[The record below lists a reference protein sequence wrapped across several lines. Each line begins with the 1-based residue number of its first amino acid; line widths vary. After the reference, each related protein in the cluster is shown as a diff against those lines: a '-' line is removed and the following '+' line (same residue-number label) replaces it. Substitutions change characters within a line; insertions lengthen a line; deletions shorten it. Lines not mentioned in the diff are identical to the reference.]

1 MSGRGITLS
10 PEVVDVLRR
19 SRTDGYILRLP
30 EGQLERALYTSVDKA
45 IRMLGGKWDRRQGGH
60 IFPFDPSFKVA
71 AAISNSKVVSRQQAL
86 QLFETPQALAVELVG
101 ELGDIKGKTCLEPS
115 AGRGRIV
122 TELLSAGAGEV
133 ACVEIDADNGNDLE
147 RQGHS
152 VLVADFLGVSAD
164 TMTCD
169 AGAMN
174 PPFTRN
180 QDIQHVRHAFACLRP
195 GGRLASIVSE
205 HGFAG
210 NERECTEWRDW
221 LRSLSAKIEIIPAG
235 AFKKSGTSI
244 QTRMIVVTKGTYIL
258 DSRNGIG

>member
-169 AGAMN
+169 AVAMN

-210 NERECTEWRDW
+210 NERECTEWRGW